1 MTIHYDVGGAVA
13 TITID
18 RPERR
23 NAVDRDHVQ
32 QLLVAVR
39 RASADDAV
47 RAVILTGAGGVF
59 CAGTDMSAPEEIGP
73 AHDDWW
79 ADMEANGWWW
89 PIVRS
94 PKPFIA
100 AVDGAAIGMG
110 VELTSHCDW
119 RIASARARFAWNF
132 VHRGLVPDTGA
143 GTWLLPRQVGL
154 ANALRLVFEGE
165 PVRAETARAMGYV
178 HAVVEP
184 EALLRT
190 AGEQAARLAAA
201 SPLSIRLAKQ
211 LIYDGL
217 GRSVADH
224 LPAHVA
230 ALRECL
236 GSDDHAEGM
245 AAFFEKRSP
254 RFRGQ

>member
-1 MTIHYDVGGAVA
+1 MIRYEVDGAVA

-23 NAVDRDHVQ
+23 NALDRPHVQ
-32 QLLVAVR
+32 DLLAAIGE
-39 RASADDAV
+39 ASADDAV
-47 RAVILTGAGGVF
+47 RAVVVTGAGGMF
-59 CAGTDMSAPEEIGP
+59 SSGTDMTSPDDIGP

-79 ADMEANGWWW
+79 ADMEPAGWWW

-100 AVDGAAIGMG
+100 AVDGAAVGQG

-119 RIASARARFAWNF
+119 RIASTRARFSWNF

-154 ANALRLVFEGE
+154 ANALRLVLEGE
-165 PVRAETARAMGYV
+165 PVRAETAKAMGFV
-178 HAVVEP
+178 HRVVEP
-184 EALLRT
+184 EALLRS
-190 AGEQAARLAAA
+190 AREEADKLAAV
-201 SPLSIRLAKQ
+201 SPLSIRLAKR
-211 LIYDGL
+211 LIYEGL

-230 ALRECL
+230 ALNECL
-236 GSDDHAEGM
+236 ASADHREGV
-245 AAFFEKRSP
+245 AAFFEKRPP
-254 RFRGQ
+254 RFTGQ

>member
-1 MTIHYDVGGAVA
+1 LTIHYDVDGPVA

-23 NAVDRDHVQ
+23 NALDRGHVQ
-32 QLLVAVR
+32 ELLAAVA
-39 RASADDAV
+39 RASGDEAV
-47 RAVILTGAGGVF
+47 RAVVLTGANGVF
-59 CAGTDMSAPEEIGP
+59 SSGTDMTAPENIGP

-79 ADMEANGWWW
+79 ADMEPEGWWW

-100 AVDGAAIGMG
+100 AVDGAAVGMG

-119 RIASARARFAWNF
+119 RIASTRARFGWNF

-154 ANALRLVFEGE
+154 ANALRIVFEGE
-165 PVRAETARAMGYV
+165 PVRAEVAKGMGYV
-178 HAVVEP
+178 HVVVEP
-184 EALLRT
+184 EALQRT
-190 AGEQAARLAAA
+190 AREQAMKFAAA

-224 LPAHVA
+224 MPAHVE
-230 ALRECL
+230 ALEACL
-236 GSDDHAEGM
+236 ASDDHAEGV
-245 AAFFEKRSP
+245 AAFFERRPP
-254 RFRGQ
+254 RFTGR

>member
-1 MTIHYDVGGAVA
+1 VIGYEVDGAVA

-23 NAVDRDHVQ
+23 NALDRAHVQ
-32 QLLVAVR
+32 HLLATVAE
-39 RASADDAV
+39 ASADDAI
-47 RAVILTGAGGVF
+47 RAVIITGAGGVF
-59 CAGTDMSAPEEIGP
+59 SAGTDMGDLDQVEA
-73 AHDDWW
+73 AHEDWW
-79 ADMEANGWWW
+79 ADMAPHGWWW

-100 AVDGAAIGMG
+100 AVDGAAIGQG

-119 RIASARARFAWNF
+119 RIASTRARFSWNF

-165 PVRAETARAMGYV
+165 PVRADTAKAMGYV
-178 HAVVEP
+178 HQVVEP
-184 EALLRT
+184 EALLR
-190 AGEQAARLAAA
+190 AAREEADKLAAV

-211 LIYDGL
+211 LIYVGL
-217 GRSVADH
+217 GRWVADH
-224 LPAHVA
+224 LPPHVE
-230 ALRECL
+230 ALRTCFA
-236 GSDDHAEGM
+236 SDDHREGV
-245 AAFFEKRSP
+245 AAFFEKRP
-254 RFRGQ
+254 ARFTGR

>member
-1 MTIHYDVGGAVA
+1 VTIHYEVAGAVA

-23 NAVDRDHVQ
+23 NALDRDHVQ
-32 QLLVAVR
+32 DLLAAIA
-39 RASADDAV
+39 RASTDDAA
-47 RAVILTGAGGVF
+47 RAVVVTGAGGVF
-59 CAGTDMSAPEEIGP
+59 SSGTDMSSPDDIGP

-79 ADMEANGWWW
+79 ETMRPDGFWW
-89 PIVRS
+89 PIVES

-119 RIASARARFAWNF
+119 RIASTRARFGWNF

-165 PVRAETARAMGYV
+165 PIRAETAKGMGYV

-184 EALLRT
+184 EALLRS
-190 AGEQAARLAAA
+190 AREQAEKLAAA
-201 SPLSIRLAKQ
+201 SPLSIRLAKR
-211 LIYDGL
+211 LIYEGL
-217 GRSVADH
+217 GRSWSDH

-230 ALRECL
+230 AFGECL
-236 GSDDHAEGM
+236 ASSDHAEGV
-245 AAFFEKRSP
+245 AAFFDRRPP
-254 RFRGQ
+254 RFTGH

>member
-1 MTIHYDVGGAVA
+1 MTIHYDAADAVA

-23 NAVDRDHVQ
+23 NALDREHVQ
-32 QLLVAVR
+32 ELLAAVE
-39 RASADDAV
+39 RASADDGV
-47 RAVILTGAGGVF
+47 RAVVLTAGLS
-59 CAGTDMSAPEEIGP
+59 GTDLSSADDIEP

-79 ADMEANGWWW
+79 ADMEPHGWWW

-94 PKPFIA
+94 PKPWIA
-100 AVDGAAIGMG
+100 AVDGAAVGQG
-110 VELTSHCDW
+110 VELVSHCDF
-119 RIASARARFAWNF
+119 RIASSRARFGWNF

-143 GTWLLPRQVGL
+143 GNVAAAAPGRSRERLAARLRGRAGPRRG
-154 ANALRLVFEGE
+154 
-165 PVRAETARAMGYV
+165 TAKNMGFV

-184 EALLRT
+184 EALART
-190 AGEQAARLAAA
+190 TRDQAVKLAAV

-224 LPAHVA
+224 LPAHVD

-236 GSDDHAEGM
+236 ASDGPPRGRPAPSTGR
-245 AAFFEKRSP
+245 RS
-254 RFRGQ
+254 GQ

>member
-1 MTIHYDVGGAVA
+1 MIHYELAGAVA

-23 NAVDRDHVQ
+23 NAVDRAHVQ
-32 QLLVAVR
+32 DLLAAVAE
-39 RASADDAV
+39 ASADDAV
-47 RAVILTGAGGVF
+47 RAVVLTGAGGVF
-59 CAGTDMSAPEEIGP
+59 CAGTDMSNPDEIGP

-79 ADMEANGWWW
+79 QEMEPHGWWW

-100 AVDGAAIGMG
+100 AVDGAAVGMG

-119 RIASARARFAWNF
+119 RIASTRARFSWNF

-154 ANALRLVFEGE
+154 ANALRLVFGGE
-165 PVRAETARAMGYV
+165 PIRAETAKAMGYV

-184 EALLRT
+184 EALARA
-190 AGEQAARLAAA
+190 AGEQAERLAAA

-217 GRSVADH
+217 GRSVSDH
-224 LPAHVA
+224 LPAHVE
-230 ALRECL
+230 ALRECFA
-236 GSDDHAEGM
+236 SDDHREGVQ
-245 AAFFEKRSP
+245 AFFEKRTP
-254 RFRGQ
+254 KFTGH

>member
-1 MTIHYDVGGAVA
+1 VIRYEVDGRIA

-18 RPERR
+18 RPDRR
-23 NAVDRDHVQ
+23 NALDRGHVAD
-32 QLLVAVR
+32 LLAAIES
-39 RASADDAV
+39 ASRDDDV

-59 CAGTDMSAPEEIGP
+59 CAGTDMSAPGDIGP
-73 AHDDWW
+73 AHEDWW
-79 ADMEANGWWW
+79 ADMEPNGWCW

-100 AVDGAAIGMG
+100 AVDGAAVGQG

-119 RIASARARFAWNF
+119 RIASTRARFSWNF

-154 ANALRLVFEGE
+154 ANALRLVLEGE
-165 PVRAETARAMGYV
+165 PIRAETAKAIGYV
-178 HAVVEP
+178 HVVVEP
-184 EALLRT
+184 EALLRS
-190 AGEQAARLAAA
+190 ARESAEKLANA

-230 ALRECL
+230 ALRECFA
-236 GSDDHAEGM
+236 STDHAE
-245 AAFFEKRSP
+245 AVQAWTQKRTP
-254 RFRGQ
+254 DF

>member
-1 MTIHYDVGGAVA
+1 MIDYEVHGAVA

-18 RPERR
+18 RPDRR
-23 NAVDRDHVQ
+23 NALDRAHVQ
-32 QLLVAVR
+32 SLLAAVGE
-39 RASADDAV
+39 ASTDEAV
-47 RAVILTGAGGVF
+47 RAVILTGTGGTF
-59 CAGTDMSAPEEIGP
+59 CAGTDMTVPDEVGP

-79 ADMEANGWWW
+79 DDMEPHGWWW

-119 RIASARARFAWNF
+119 RIASTRARFSWNF

-154 ANALRLVFEGE
+154 ANALRLVFSGD
-165 PVRAETARAMGYV
+165 PIRADTAKAMGYV
-178 HAVVEP
+178 HTVVEP
-184 EALLRT
+184 EALMR
-190 AGEQAARLAAA
+190 AARDEAEHLAAV
-201 SPLSIRLAKQ
+201 SPLSIRLAKA

-217 GRSVADH
+217 GTSVAEH
-224 LPAHVA
+224 LPKHVD
-230 ALRECL
+230 ALRECFA
-236 GSDDHAEGM
+236 SDDHAEGFS
-245 AAFFEKRSP
+245 AFFETRAP
-254 RFRGQ
+254 RFSGK

>member
-1 MTIHYDVGGAVA
+1 MIDYEVDGAVA

-23 NAVDRDHVQ
+23 NALDREHVQ
-32 QLLVAVR
+32 GLLSAVA

-47 RAVILTGAGGVF
+47 RAVVLAGSGGTF
-59 CAGTDMSAPEEIGP
+59 CSGTDISRTDEISP

-79 ADMEANGWWW
+79 ADMEPNGWWW

-119 RIASARARFAWNF
+119 RIASTRARFSWNF

-154 ANALRLVFEGE
+154 ANALRLVFGGD
-165 PVRAETARAMGYV
+165 PVRAETAKAMGYV
-178 HAVVEP
+178 HTVVEP

-190 AGEQAARLAAA
+190 AREDAERLASV
-201 SPLSIRLAKQ
+201 SPLSVRLAKQ
-211 LIYDGL
+211 LIYEGL
-217 GRSVADH
+217 GTSVAEH
-224 LPAHVA
+224 LPKHVD
-230 ALRECL
+230 ALRECFA
-236 GSDDHAEGM
+236 SADHAEGV
-245 AAFFEKRSP
+245 AAFFAKRRP
-254 RFRGQ
+254 DFTGH

>member
-1 MTIHYDVGGAVA
+1 LIHYEVAGAVA

-18 RPERR
+18 RPDRR
-23 NAVDRDHVQ
+23 NAVDRPHVQ
-32 QLLVAVR
+32 DLLAAIA
-39 RASADDAV
+39 RASSDEAV
-47 RAVILTGAGGVF
+47 RAVVLTGAGGVF
-59 CAGTDMSAPEEIGP
+59 CSGTDLSDAEGIGP

-79 ADMEANGWWW
+79 ADMEPEGWWW

-100 AVDGAAIGMG
+100 AVDGAAVGMG

-119 RIASARARFAWNF
+119 RIASTRARFTWNF

-165 PVRAETARAMGYV
+165 PVRAEVAKAMGYV

-184 EALLRT
+184 EALLR
-190 AGEQAARLAAA
+190 AARDQAEKLAAA
-201 SPLSIRLAKQ
+201 SPLSIRLAKA
-211 LIYDGL
+211 LIYEGL

-224 LPAHVA
+224 LPAHVD
-230 ALRECL
+230 ALRECFA
-236 GSDDHAEGM
+236 SDDHQEGI
-245 AAFFEKRSP
+245 AAFFDKRTP
-254 RFRGQ
+254 RFTGH

>member
-1 MTIHYDVGGAVA
+1 LIHYGVAGAVA

-23 NAVDRDHVQ
+23 NALDRDHVGK
-32 QLLVAVR
+32 LLAAIG
-39 RASADDAV
+39 RASDDGAV
-47 RAVILTGAGGVF
+47 RAVILTGSGGVF
-59 CAGTDMSAPEEIGP
+59 CSGTDMSASGEIGP

-79 ADMEANGWWW
+79 ADMEPNGWWW

-110 VELTSHCDW
+110 VELATHCDW
-119 RIASARARFAWNF
+119 RIASTRSRFAWNF

-165 PVRAETARAMGYV
+165 PVRAESARGMGFV
-178 HAVVEP
+178 HTVVEP

-190 AGEQAARLAAA
+190 AGEQAEKLAAA

-211 LIYDGL
+211 LIYEGL
-217 GRSVADH
+217 GRSVAEH

-230 ALRECL
+230 ALQACL
-236 GSDDHAEGM
+236 ASTDHEEGVS
-245 AAFFEKRSP
+245 AFFDKRAP
-254 RFRGQ
+254 RFTGR

>member
-1 MTIHYDVGGAVA
+1 VTITYEADGAVA

-18 RPERR
+18 RAERR
-23 NAVDRDHVQ
+23 NALDRSHVQ
-32 QLLVAVR
+32 GLLAAVA
-39 RASADDAV
+39 RASSDDAV
-47 RAVILTGAGGVF
+47 RAVILTGTGGVF
-59 CAGTDMSAPEEIGP
+59 CAGTDMTASDDVGP

-79 ADMEANGWWW
+79 ADMEPNGWWW

-94 PKPFIA
+94 PKPFIC

-119 RIASARARFAWNF
+119 RIASTRARFSWNF

-154 ANALRLVFEGE
+154 ANALRLVFGGE
-165 PVRAETARAMGYV
+165 PIRADTAKSMGYV
-178 HAVVEP
+178 HMVVEP

-190 AGEQAARLAAA
+190 AREEADRLAAV

-224 LPAHVA
+224 MPAHVD
-230 ALRECL
+230 ALRTCFASE
-236 GSDDHAEGM
+236 DHAEGF
-245 AAFFEKRSP
+245 AAFLEKRSP
-254 RFRGQ
+254 TFTGH

>member
-1 MTIHYDVGGAVA
+1 MIRLEVDGRIG

-18 RPERR
+18 RADRR
-23 NAVDRDHVQ
+23 NALDREHVQ
-32 QLLVAVR
+32 GLLAAVAD
-39 RASADDAV
+39 ASADDRV
-47 RAVILTGAGGVF
+47 RAVILTGTSGLF
-59 CAGTDMSAPEEIGP
+59 CAGTDMSEPAEIEA

-79 ADMEANGWWW
+79 AAMEPEGWWW

-100 AVDGAAIGMG
+100 AVDGPAIGMG

-119 RIASARARFAWNF
+119 RIASSRARFSWNF

-154 ANALRLVFEGE
+154 ANALRLVFGGE
-165 PVRAETARAMGYV
+165 PIRAETAKNMGYV
-178 HAVVEP
+178 HVVVEP

-190 AGEQAARLAAA
+190 ARAEADRLASV

-211 LIYDGL
+211 LMYEGL

-224 LPAHVA
+224 LPAHVD
-230 ALRECL
+230 ALRTCFA
-236 GSDDHAEGM
+236 SADHAEGI
-245 AAFFEKRSP
+245 AAFFAKRSADFTG
-254 RFRGQ
+254 R